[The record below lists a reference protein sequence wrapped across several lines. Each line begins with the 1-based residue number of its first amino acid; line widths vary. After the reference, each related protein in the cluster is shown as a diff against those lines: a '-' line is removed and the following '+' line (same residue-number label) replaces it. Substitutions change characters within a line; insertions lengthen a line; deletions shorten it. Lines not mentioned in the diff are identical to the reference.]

1 MEIIQVE
8 ILSDGRSAKEI
19 NTKTNAKMGI
29 RHVNYESMLRTF
41 EIDKSETSAVSV
53 GQKLMA
59 YVLPNEKILFV
70 K

>member
-1 MEIIQVE
+1 MERIQVQ
-8 ILSDGRSAKEI
+8 ILSNGKSAKEV

-41 EIDKSETSAVSV
+41 KIDPNETLKTSV
-53 GQKLMA
+53 GEKVMA
-59 YVLPNEKILFV
+59 EVLPNGKISFV